1 MAAGITTTSIIKNW
15 LQKGDNE
22 KDNFNKFL
30 CYWISF
36 NCYYTSITGNPYDK
50 QALDALKLYQPIEE
64 PFRRLIE
71 NHNVLFQDLLS
82 VCPIID
88 EAIKPKP
95 PLIFNQITISNTF
108 DILYRV
114 RCNLFHG
121 NKDINDKRDIE
132 VVSAAL
138 PVLELIAKTFKDI

>member
-1 MAAGITTTSIIKNW
+1 MAAASTTTSIINNW
-15 LQKGDNE
+15 LKKGDKE

-64 PFRRLIE
+64 PFKIMIE
-71 NHNVLFQDLLS
+71 KHMIFFQNLLS
-82 VCPIID
+82 VCPILD
-88 EAIKPKP
+88 ERINPKP
-95 PLIFNQITISNTF
+95 PLNFNEITISNTI

-132 VVSAAL
+132 VISVAL
-138 PVLELIAKTFKDI
+138 PVLEMIAKTFNEI